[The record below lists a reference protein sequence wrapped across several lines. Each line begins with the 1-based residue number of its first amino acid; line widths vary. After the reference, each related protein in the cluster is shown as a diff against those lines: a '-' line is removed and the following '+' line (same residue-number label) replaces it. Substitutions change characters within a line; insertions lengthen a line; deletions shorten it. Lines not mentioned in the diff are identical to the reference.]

1 MVFNSLAFLGFFAV
15 VALVM
20 SSTNILKVQKL
31 LGEKLLCVRHCLLLI
46 FSYIFYAWW
55 DWRFAFLLLGM
66 AAVVYFCAL
75 GYGKKKQKLFVAI
88 GVVVPLL
95 VLGFFKYFN
104 FFTDSFAEMF
114 GIQRKGAL
122 NIILPLGISF
132 YIFQALSYIVDVYRE
147 KLPIERSFVRLTLYI
162 SFFPQV
168 VSGPVVKARD
178 FLPQLSQDRNIN
190 LANLEKGIQ
199 YFVFGLFKKI
209 VIADR
214 IAVAVNAVFNAP
226 ENYHAVSI
234 LLAVLGYSIQIYCD
248 FSGYSDMAIGC
259 AKALGYDLTR
269 NFNMPY
275 ISKNVTEFWKRWHIS
290 LSSWL
295 MEYLY
300 ISLGG
305 NRKGKIRTYIN
316 LFLTMLIG
324 GLWHGAAWN
333 FVIWGALHG
342 AALCVHKIWMK
353 LRGHDKNYKGRPLG
367 CVLSAV
373 LTYLFVSF
381 CWIFFRAE
389 NFQVAFAVLKGIFTW
404 QNGIL
409 YTSNWLWLGLA
420 LTVAFTSVAILKS
433 RKRQQ
438 APDGYYPMVKL
449 NTIWGLTI
457 LLVMIGLT
465 VGLAYTGGNP
475 FIYFQF

>member
-1 MVFNSLAFLGFFAV
+1 MVFNSLIFIGFFAV
-15 VALVM
+15 LALVM
-20 SSTNILKVQKL
+20 AATNLKKVKALLGVKL
-31 LGEKLLCVRHCLLLI
+31 LPVRHWLLLI
-46 FSYIFYAWW
+46 ASYVFYSWW

-66 AAVVYFCAL
+66 TLVVYLCAL
-75 GYGKKKQKLFVAI
+75 GYRKTNKKLFVAI
-88 GVVVPLL
+88 GVIIPLV

-104 FFTDSFAEMF
+104 FFVSSFAALF
-114 GIQRKGAL
+114 GIQNVGTL
-122 NIILPLGISF
+122 QIILPLGISF
-132 YIFQALSYIVDVYRE
+132 YIFQALSYLIDVSRG
-147 KLPIERSFVRLTLYI
+147 KLPAERDLVRLALYV

-178 FLPQLSQDRNIN
+178 FLPQLNEDRNIS
-190 LANLEKGIQ
+190 LKNLEQGIQ

-209 VIADR
+209 VLADR
-214 IAVAVNAVFNAP
+214 IAVGVNAVFNAP
-226 ENYHAVSI
+226 GEYHALSI
-234 LLAVLGYSIQIYCD
+234 LFAVLGYAIQIYCD

-290 LSSWL
+290 LSEWL

-300 ISLGG
+300 FSLGG
-305 NRKGKIRTYIN
+305 NRKGLVRTYVN

-324 GLWHGAAWN
+324 GLWHGSAWN

-353 LRGHDKNYKGRPLG
+353 LRGHDKHYKGTPVG
-367 CVLSAV
+367 NTVSGII
-373 LTYLFVSF
+373 TFLFVSF

-389 NFQVAFAVLKGIFTW
+389 TFSVAAAVIGGIFRWQDGILFFSSWTVFALVLTGIFT
-404 QNGIL
+404 GI
-409 YTSNWLWLGLA
+409 A
-420 LTVAFTSVAILKS
+420 LVRSAKKKTAPEGFYPTV
-433 RKRQQ
+433 
-438 APDGYYPMVKL
+438 DL
-449 NTIWGLTI
+449 NTVWGLTI
-457 LLVMIGLT
+457 LLVAIGLT
-465 VGLAYTGGNP
+465 IGLAYTGSNP